1 MITGIAYPEKALKKD
16 LWNAIKES
24 RRPPEYVIDTMAE
37 EKGDYFSSKIHVFTL
52 SVGHEVVR
60 LPVAHCE
67 LNPIEMAWSQ
77 VKGYVKD
84 NNKKYGVN
92 NNNVNV
98 HFVILFYIDSHLV
111 KLKSWYTKDLRK

>member
-1 MITGIAYPEKALKKD
+1 MITGIAYPEKALKTD
-16 LWNAIKES
+16 LWNAVKES
-24 RRPPEYVIDTMAE
+24 RRPPEYVIDKMAE
-37 EKGDYFSSKIHVFTL
+37 EKGDYINSKIHVFTL

-67 LNPIEMAWSQ
+67 LNPIEMPWSQ

-92 NNNVNV
+92 NNNVNA
-98 HFVILFYIDSHLV
+98 HSVILFYIDSHLV